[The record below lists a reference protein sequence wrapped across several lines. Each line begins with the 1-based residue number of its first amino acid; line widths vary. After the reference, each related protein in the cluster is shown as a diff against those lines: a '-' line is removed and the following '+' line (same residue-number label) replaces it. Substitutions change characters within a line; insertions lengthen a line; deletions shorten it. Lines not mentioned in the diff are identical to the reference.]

1 MVVFNDFKP
10 YKKGYRVFH
19 IREAPSI
26 DDVAMMGEVVRRRL
40 MDRNITPLPDLIVI
54 DGGKAHLAAVRRIM
68 NTLNLHIDAIA
79 IANTYIVF
87 TTIIFTALAIFIAL
101 IAYTSSQEH
110 TKHRK
115 ASEAEFLKD
124 LLKDCQSDE
133 EHRSLIIDA
142 ILGNRHTVEKLE
154 TKLNEK
160 IRSLVVSNLEQL
172 GYNTSETGRKLNE
185 TSEAV
190 RNRFADAKKLKQ
202 QSNK

>member
-1 MVVFNDFKP
+1 M
-10 YKKGYRVFH
+10 KKILVALGMCLIGFIGGSFGVLTMDWWFG
-19 IREAPSI
+19 ITVNIPSAKH
-26 DDVAMMGEVVRRRL
+26 DVTSG
-40 MDRNITPLPDLIVI
+40 
-54 DGGKAHLAAVRRIM
+54 
-68 NTLNLHIDAIA
+68 DAIA

-190 RNRFADAKKLKQ
+190 RNRFANYKKPKN